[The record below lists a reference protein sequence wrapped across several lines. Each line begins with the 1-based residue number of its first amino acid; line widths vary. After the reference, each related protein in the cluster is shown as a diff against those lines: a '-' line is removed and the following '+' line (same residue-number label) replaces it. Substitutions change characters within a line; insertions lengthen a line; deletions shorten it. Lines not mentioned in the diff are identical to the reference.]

1 MQNQSLVIPIF
12 YLDLRDNPKSPRAF
26 VLYINVVF
34 SNKES
39 NIKTLTTDLILKW
52 EVADNT

>member
-1 MQNQSLVIPIF
+1 MQNQSLVIPIL
-12 YLDLRDNPKSPRAF
+12 YLDLRDNPKSPQAF
-26 VLYINVVF
+26 VQYINVVF

-39 NIKTLTTDLILKW
+39 NIKTLTTDVILKW